1 MTPTYVFVSFTAP
14 GERRMRIYVGNLSY
28 SVSNESLEAM
38 FAEHG
43 EVEEVFIPT
52 DRGTGRPRGFAF
64 VTMPNAEQGQ
74 AAIAALNGK
83 DMEGRAL
90 TVSEA
95 RPKPEGGG
103 GGGGGGR
110 GRRW

>member
-1 MTPTYVFVSFTAP
+1 
-14 GERRMRIYVGNLSY
+14 MRIYVGNLSY
-28 SVSNESLEAM
+28 SVTNETLETL

-64 VTMPNAEQGQ
+64 VTMPNAEQAQ
-74 AAIAALNGK
+74 AAVAALNGK
-83 DMEGRAL
+83 EVDGRAL
-90 TVSEA
+90 TVTEA

-103 GGGGGGR
+103 GGGR